1 MVEKVIWNIMK
12 TVVFHEGT
20 GTVILQPA
28 GTLVSTCWVKDIQI
42 LYDFANQYK
51 LFGGKKKYN

>member
-1 MVEKVIWNIMK
+1 MK